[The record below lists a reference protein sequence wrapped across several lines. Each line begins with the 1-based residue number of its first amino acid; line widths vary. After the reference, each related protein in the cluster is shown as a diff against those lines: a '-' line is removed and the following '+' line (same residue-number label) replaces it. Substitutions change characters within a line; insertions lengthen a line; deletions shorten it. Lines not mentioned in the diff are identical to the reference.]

1 MATMARQTPRE
12 SLEGGANLLS
22 LTGSAFSVPIPPP
35 EKKKPWVL
43 LVILCLFLIA
53 VIDVGAFLGEP
64 PRTRVYEANICLSY
78 YREHDTSVIGAD
90 GTIPEKL
97 CKIDQVQQTL
107 AMIFGWQ
114 DTFDAIPAVLLAVP
128 FGTLADRVGRKWI
141 FAASLVGL
149 QLNAAWILLICKP
162 PGYIW
167 GI

>member
-1 MATMARQTPRE
+1 MATMARQTPQE

-22 LTGSAFSVPIPPP
+22 LTGSAFSVPIPLP